1 MIFYEF
7 YIMDEILLKLKNNI
21 NIFIEKKT
29 DNIDKTKKTF
39 KLLNELPLVKELKNE
54 NKNLKNENKNL
65 KNENKNLKNEN
76 LILKKK
82 ILNLKNEI
90 VLYSNRK
97 NNKKNIKL
105 IINDTND
112 NVIMNI
118 KKEKLEVNNFITSET
133 DGSFHESGYEN
144 SDENSDENSGDN
156 FYINTGDIG
165 DIGDKIQC
173 ENQEENEGKNT

>member
-65 KNENKNLKNEN
+65 KNEN

-82 ILNLKNEI
+82 NLNLKNEI
-90 VLYSNRK
+90 ALYSNRK

-144 SDENSDENSGDN
+144 SDENSDE
-156 FYINTGDIG
+156 F
-165 DIGDKIQC
+165 
-173 ENQEENEGKNT
+173 

>member
-1 MIFYEF
+1 
-7 YIMDEILLKLKNNI
+7 MDEILLKLKNNI
-21 NIFIEKKT
+21 NNFIEKKT
-29 DNIDKTKKTF
+29 DNIDKTKKTL
-39 KLLNELPLVKELKNE
+39 KLLNKLPLVKE
-54 NKNLKNENKNL
+54 L

-90 VLYSNRK
+90 GLYNNRK

-133 DGSFHESGYEN
+133 DESFHESGYEN
-144 SDENSDENSGDN
+144 SDENSGDN
-156 FYINTGDIG
+156 FYINIGDIG
-165 DIGDKIQC
+165 DIGDKIHC

>member
-21 NIFIEKKT
+21 NNFIEKKT
-29 DNIDKTKKTF
+29 DNIDKKKKTI
-39 KLLNELPLVKELKNE
+39 KLLNKLPIVKE
-54 NKNLKNENKNL
+54 LKNENKNL

-82 ILNLKNEI
+82 NLNLKNEI
-90 VLYSNRK
+90 ALYSNRK

-144 SDENSDENSGDN
+144 SDENSDE
-156 FYINTGDIG
+156 F
-165 DIGDKIQC
+165 
-173 ENQEENEGKNT
+173 